1 MVGIRVRPGQRGTPL
16 QRSSQLNLV
25 ADVGL
30 RPSAFGKTLPGPRAN
45 VNARTRAQPAAMRV
59 QILLFGQL
67 KEVAGRERDTLE
79 LPEGARVADLLRR
92 YAEARPALL
101 PYYNVMA
108 VALNQE
114 YSEAEAALHEGDEVA
129 LIPPVSGGSGKKP
142 DPAPQKRR
150 APGGGARATKIQIVC
165 EKIDSHAV
173 VEAIKRSEDGAVAVF
188 EGIVRNHSRN
198 RRTLYLDYEAY
209 EPMAL
214 KQLEGHAAQARS
226 QFAVREV
233 AIVHRLGRL
242 EIGETSVL
250 IVVASAHRGAAFDA
264 CRWLIDTLKKTV
276 PIWKKEHFE
285 DGAVWADGEPF
296 PDDIAKAGDISQ
308 TVENKP
314 ASK

>member
-1 MVGIRVRPGQRGTPL
+1 LRVRVL
-16 QRSSQLNLV
+16 
-25 ADVGL
+25 
-30 RPSAFGKTLPGPRAN
+30 F
-45 VNARTRAQPAAMRV
+45 
-59 QILLFGQL
+59 FGQL

-92 YAEARPALL
+92 YAEAKPALQ
-101 PYYNVMA
+101 PYYDAMA

-114 YSEAEAALHEGDEVA
+114 YSEAGATLHDGDEVA
-129 LIPPVSGGSGKKP
+129 LIPPVSGGNLSGGETP
-142 DPAPQKRR
+142 PLQPVGRR
-150 APGGGARATKIQIVC
+150 RYARIVR
-165 EKIDSHAV
+165 ERIDTQAV
-173 VEAIKRSEDGAVAVF
+173 IEAIKRPEDGAVVVF

-198 RRTLYLDYEAY
+198 RRTLYLDYQAY

-214 KQLEGHAAQARS
+214 KKLEGLVERALE

-242 EIGETSVL
+242 EISETSIL

-264 CRWLIDTLKKTV
+264 CHWLIDTLKKTV

-296 PDDIAKAGDISQ
+296 PEKIPRAGDISS
-308 TVENKP
+308 TVQKKP